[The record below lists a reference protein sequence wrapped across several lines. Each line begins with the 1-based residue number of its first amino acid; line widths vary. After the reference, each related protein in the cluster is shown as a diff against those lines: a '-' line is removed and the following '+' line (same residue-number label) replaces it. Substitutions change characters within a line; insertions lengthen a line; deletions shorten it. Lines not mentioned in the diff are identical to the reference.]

1 MAAIIAAIPLR
12 YTSIQSANAA
22 APFTYSTPFMQEGGF
37 DSDPFDWIICNAGA
51 DIWHAVNKSQ
61 NGEAFWEADEEW
73 EEHINHR

>member
-1 MAAIIAAIPLR
+1 MQELWDIPLI
-12 YTSIQSANAA
+12 TCAL
-22 APFTYSTPFMQEGGF
+22 QEGGF

-51 DIWHAVNKSQ
+51 DIWHAVSKSK

>member
-1 MAAIIAAIPLR
+1 
-12 YTSIQSANAA
+12 
-22 APFTYSTPFMQEGGF
+22 MQEGGF